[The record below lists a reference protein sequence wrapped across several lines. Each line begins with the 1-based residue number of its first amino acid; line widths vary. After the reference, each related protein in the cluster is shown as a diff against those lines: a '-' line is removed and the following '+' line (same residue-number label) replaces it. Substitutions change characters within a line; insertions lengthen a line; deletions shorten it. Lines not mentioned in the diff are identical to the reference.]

1 MNVLIINE
9 YAIGNTNYGNCLQS
23 YALSHYIAYIDKSI
37 TVEVAQFIR
46 SKSNSLQTKIY
57 TPKDFIK
64 KLYNRIIKLHINID
78 NYPGKD
84 KRIDA
89 VNSFIER
96 NIPISC
102 ESFDYEG
109 LKNSKYDT
117 YVVGSDVVWAQR
129 NYKFN
134 KIKFLDFLKEN
145 RFKISYAASF
155 GRDWI
160 PPENI
165 KHVKRCLS
173 DFDFISVRE
182 SSSVDMLASYGI
194 SAIHVLDPTLLL
206 ERNEWEKLE
215 IVPGENFPSLLV
227 NESYEIESK
236 LENSISV
243 ANRYV
248 FVYILG
254 PNKELY
260 TSITTWAHKNGLVI
274 VTIPYASGEYN
285 TIDSKFGD
293 IQISDCSPENWV
305 WLIHHAEYIV
315 TDSFHGTVFSTIFE
329 KKFFVVERQGDVNIN
344 NRMIDYLKTIHQ
356 SDKMIQYT
364 MFSRIEDMKWDYDD
378 IKNRISKKRKTSI
391 EYLRKALRIS

>member
-1 MNVLIINE
+1 MKVLIINE
-9 YAIGNTNYGNCLQS
+9 YAPGNTNYGNCLQS
-23 YALSHYIAYIDKSI
+23 YAMSNYITYIDKSI
-37 TVEVAQFIR
+37 TVEVAHIIR
-46 SKSNSLQTKIY
+46 SKSNSLQTKFY
-57 TPKDFIK
+57 TPKDIIIK
-64 KLYNRIIKLHINID
+64 CCNRIRKLHINID
-78 NYPGKD
+78 DYPGRD
-84 KRIDA
+84 KRVEA

-96 NIPISC
+96 NIPISY

-134 KIKFLDFLKEN
+134 KIKFLDFPKDN

-206 ERNEWEKLE
+206 GKDEWQKLE
-215 IVPGENFPSLLV
+215 IEPEGNFYSMHR
-227 NESYEIESK
+227 SKK
-236 LENSISV
+236 LENEHIIAKGRSV
-243 ANRYV
+243 AGRYV

-254 PNKELY
+254 ADKDLYNAITLWANRNEL
-260 TSITTWAHKNGLVI
+260 TI

-285 TIDSKFGD
+285 TIDSEFGD
-293 IQISDCSPENWV
+293 VQISDCSPENWI

-329 KKFFVVERQGDVNIN
+329 KKFFVVERRGDVNIN

-356 SDKMIQYT
+356 LDKMIQYT
-364 MFSRIEDMKWDYDD
+364 MFSKIDDMKWDYDD
-378 IKNRISKKRKTSI
+378 IKNRISKKQKTSI
-391 EYLRKALRIS
+391 EYLQKALRIS